1 MGRQCDGLDA
11 AASASLDSPPCR
23 YPKVKSIEVRHPE
36 TCRKGNKGMDS
47 SCAEFKRAGSF
58 NRGGGATEQEQGDF
72 LAIEDLLDFSN
83 EDIGGSI
90 ESYESNDSAPA
101 SSILLSGDE
110 LKASSVSSAATEKPS
125 KQQQQQTLCLF
136 EGDAGGSG
144 ELCVPCDDLAELE
157 WLSNFVEESFSSADG
172 AVLEGV
178 LLHDDNVLRESKQAH
193 RASPVSVLDHH
204 RRGTHHLT
212 SSTTSSTSVGGRH
225 LLSPDH
231 IYLSRPGR
239 ARSKRPRSAV
249 CFWNTRIL
257 SITDDCNILEASC
270 TSKLTSRHQPS
281 SSSDS
286 EGTLTL
292 GYDDSDDFFI
302 SPTKKASSASKVPKS
317 ASNNTKGAAGAHAKS
332 GQHAAVGDRRCLHCG
347 SQRTPQWRAGPMG
360 PKTLC
365 NACGVRYKSGR
376 LLPEYRPA
384 ASPTF
389 VESIHSNSHR
399 RVLEMRRQRTDELFT
414 SGHVDQLGDA
424 KAEDANFSVAPEQV
438 RDDRL
443 RRLTIMAVSIAFEQ
457 LRMNRTFTT
466 TMTDVALAWMTQ
478 CMSLETCE
486 ELKEFLSAFRL

>member
-1 MGRQCDGLDA
+1 M
-11 AASASLDSPPCR
+11 
-23 YPKVKSIEVRHPE
+23 E
-36 TCRKGNKGMDS
+36 T
-47 SCAEFKRAGSF
+47 SCAELRRTGSF

-83 EDIGGSI
+83 DDIGGSI
-90 ESYESNDSAPA
+90 ESFESNDSAPA
-101 SSILLSGDE
+101 SSIVLSRGE
-110 LKASSVSSAATEKPS
+110 LKARSASSVATEKPS
-125 KQQQQQTLCLF
+125 QQQQQASCLF
-136 EGDAGGSG
+136 EGDVGGSG

-178 LLHDDNVLRESKQAH
+178 LLHDDHATRGGESKQAQ

-204 RRGTHHLT
+204 RRGTHHST
-212 SSTTSSTSVGGRH
+212 STTTSSNSVGGRH
-225 LLSPDH
+225 ILSPDQ
-231 IYLSRPGR
+231 IYVSRPGR

-257 SITDDCNILEASC
+257 SITDDCNLLEASS
-270 TSKLTSRHQPS
+270 TSKLTSQHQSS

-292 GYDDSDDFFI
+292 GYEDSDDFFI
-302 SPTKKASSASKVPKS
+302 SPTKKASSSSKVPKPT
-317 ASNNTKGAAGAHAKS
+317 SNANKGVAGAHAKS
-332 GQHAAVGDRRCLHCG
+332 GQPAVVGDRRCLHCG

-389 VESIHSNSHR
+389 VESVHSNSHR
-399 RVLEMRRQRTDELFT
+399 RVLEMRRQRTDAPFG
-414 SGHVDQLGDA
+414 SGHVDQLG
-424 KAEDANFSVAPEQV
+424 V
-438 RDDRL
+438 
-443 RRLTIMAVSIAFEQ
+443 
-457 LRMNRTFTT
+457 
-466 TMTDVALAWMTQ
+466 
-478 CMSLETCE
+478 C
-486 ELKEFLSAFRL
+486 